1 MQDHTTKNNPIT
13 NGLNNMNMQPEFSSL
28 SYRLDGIEKQI
39 GVLQN
44 QLQHYVPVRENE
56 LQLRSIQDSVRD
68 VKSDVAEIRKTITEM
83 AQKMVEQENA
93 ARERDNAQR
102 ESQDKLQIRVLW
114 FIVSSAILIL
124 SGVLIG
130 FFTHLIQ

>member
-1 MQDHTTKNNPIT
+1 MDSNPK
-13 NGLNNMNMQPEFSSL
+13 LNALTPIPNMNMQPDFSTL

-39 GVLQN
+39 GILQN

-68 VKSDVAEIRKTITEM
+68 VKSDVAEIRKTINEM

-102 ESQDKLQIRVLW
+102 ESQDKMQIRALW
-114 FIVSSAILIL
+114 FFASTVVGILGAL
-124 SGVLIG
+124 LIAYI
-130 FFTHLIQ
+130 THFIHP